1 MGNRQIDDVGI
12 KLGIYETST
21 DSSLSGDLGA
31 LKKMEDGRKF
41 RLCMNST
48 AAVLVPGYAV
58 QGPARVAT
66 YDENIPIG
74 TAAIGDTTLAVT
86 VHASYGAT
94 VAANDFADGWFV
106 VSAGTGELGHGRK
119 IKSNTEAVVG
129 ADTTLTFYDA
139 LTDTISADSIGAW
152 VKNPYKKVVLD
163 AGTSK
168 VVGVPVCDVAAS
180 TSTVPV
186 YFWAQTS
193 GPCPMI
199 SGGAL
204 VAGDSVMT
212 NVGTVIAATGTT
224 PSLIGLAMQTCTDTT
239 EGSWIYLNIE

>member
-1 MGNRQIDDVGI
+1 
-12 KLGIYETST
+12 
-21 DSSLSGDLGA
+21 
-31 LKKMEDGRKF
+31 MEDGRKF
-41 RLCMNST
+41 RLCENGT
-48 AAVLVPGYAV
+48 VALVPAYAV

-74 TAAIGDTTLAVT
+74 TAAVGDKTLTVT

-94 VAANDFADGWFV
+94 VAANDFADGYFC
-106 VSAGTGELGHGRK
+106 VSCGTNELGHGRK
-119 IKSNTEAVVG
+119 IKSNTVALVG

-139 LTDTISADSIGAW
+139 LTDTISAASVGAW
-152 VKNPYKKVVLD
+152 VKNPYNKVVLD

-186 YFWAQTS
+186 YFWAQTA

-199 SGGAL
+199 TGGAL

-212 NVGTVIAATGTT
+212 DSGTVIAATGTT
-224 PSLIGLAMQTCTDTT
+224 PSLIGLAMQTATDTT
-239 EGSWIYLNIE
+239 DGTWIYLNIE